1 MCNYVRKRECVQH
14 IALRLLVH
22 PRCFLSVSRCVRAA
36 KPHGFVRAQG
46 FAGAPA
52 HPRRR
57 CRGVF
62 SYRPQR
68 AGGRAGQGR
77 GTSRRHSRLGGPVPS
92 RTRVVAR
99 AAESSRAEPCAR
111 VWAPQPLAPS
121 LASPVAG
128 TRGAAPGRARGSL
141 PSGLGEGKRK
151 PRRSNSLQLLPSSHL
166 ASLPLARSLS
176 LPPSPLSSPLSPPS
190 LFLIPATSSE
200 PHSAAAEGGV

>member
-1 MCNYVRKRECVQH
+1 MCRNAWETFIFSGEMCNYVRKRECVQH

-22 PRCFLSVSRCVRAA
+22 PRCFLSVSRCIRAA

-62 SYRPQR
+62 SYLSQR
-68 AGGRAGQGR
+68 AGGRAGTGHVPSAQQVGR
-77 GTSRRHSRLGGPVPS
+77 PRPLADARGCPRGREQPSRAVRARVGSAAPRPQPRFSRRGHS
-92 RTRVVAR
+92 
-99 AAESSRAEPCAR
+99 
-111 VWAPQPLAPS
+111 
-121 LASPVAG
+121 
-128 TRGAAPGRARGSL
+128 GAAPGRARGSL

-166 ASLPLARSLS
+166 ASLPLCSL
-176 LPPSPLSSPLSPPS
+176 PLSPSLSPFISPFPS
-190 LFLIPATSSE
+190 LPLSNSC
-200 PHSAAAEGGV
+200 H